1 VGEAVTALITAAA
14 PGIMQARCN
23 PYGAED
29 GGPRG
34 VMGGL
39 YGPGSAVS
47 PPESMPGLP
56 DNVAQGEWACPQPA
70 VIRVRMT
77 CRCGHTG
84 RVMNLCSWHDEEYY
98 HGEFTAGVTR
108 RVRDVR
114 RVHGHYEEI
123 SRRGAGACTRCLFPG
138 ESPGWHRGIEAWQN
152 ELAYTME
159 VRPDD
164 RSRIEYVKRQ
174 IEAIVTRF
182 DEANAD
188 GTIHR
193 CPMTL
198 VPVS

>member
-1 VGEAVTALITAAA
+1 MTGLVMPNGAPAVLL
-14 PGIMQARCN
+14 GRCN

-39 YGPGSAVS
+39 YGPNSATS
-47 PPESMPGLP
+47 PEHMMPGLP
-56 DNVAQGEWACPQPA
+56 ENVAQGEWSCPQPA

-84 RVMNLCSWHDEEYY
+84 RIMNLCSVHDETYW
-98 HGEFTAGVTR
+98 HGEFVAGVTR
-108 RVRDVR
+108 RVQGTR
-114 RVHGHYEEI
+114 RVRGHYEEI

-138 ESPGWHRGIEAWQN
+138 AAPQWHRSIEAWQN
-152 ELAYTME
+152 ELAYHMDT
-159 VRPDD
+159 RPGD
-164 RSRIEYVKRQ
+164 KRRENYIKQQ
-174 IEAIVTRF
+174 IEALVSKF
-182 DEANAD
+182 DDANAD
-188 GTIHR
+188 GSIHR

>member
-1 VGEAVTALITAAA
+1 MSSLIAAGAPAVIL
-14 PGIMQARCN
+14 GRCN
-23 PYGAED
+23 PYGAES

-39 YGPGSAVS
+39 YGPGSAAS
-47 PPESMPGLP
+47 PPEMMPGLP
-56 DNVAQGEWACPQPA
+56 DNVAQGEWSCPQQA

-84 RVMNLCSWHDEEYY
+84 RIMDLCSWHDETYY
-98 HGEFTAGVTR
+98 RGEFVAGVTR
-108 RVRDVR
+108 RVADVR

-138 ESPGWHRGIEAWQN
+138 EAAGWHRSIEAWQN
-152 ELAYTME
+152 ELAYAIDT
-159 VRPDD
+159 RPYD
-164 RSRIEYVKRQ
+164 RARQDYIKQQ
-174 IEAIVTRF
+174 IEAIVAKF
-182 DEANAD
+182 DERNAD